1 MRLAIADFIPY
12 EEKARFCE
20 DAETNTRDA
29 CATRKFRY
37 NPASMAR
44 LHEYQ
49 GKAILAAN
57 GFKIPRG
64 RAALN
69 PDDAVSA
76 AKELGGE
83 VVIKIQAWTT
93 GRAGIGGVAFSKKPD
108 EVRDHA
114 KRMLEM
120 KVGQFPVEAVLVE
133 EKIDIAREFFLS
145 LAIDDAARAPVIIFA
160 AGGGTGIEERA
171 ASTYRIPCDV
181 KSGPSDS
188 VLNDAISGCGLPK
201 NQAKQLA
208 ESVRKLF
215 GAAKGVEARSL
226 EINPLV
232 LTKSGEFVAADCRVT
247 IDDYA
252 VARHPELKIEIA
264 REFDHPPT
272 ALERVAYAVEQ
283 NDHRGTFYFAQL
295 ATSAAKDSKGLAG
308 FHGAGG
314 GGSMMSMDAIVNAG
328 FTIANFT
335 DTSGNPSASKVYR
348 AARIILAQPDL
359 VGYFGSGSGVASQEQ
374 YWSAYGLAKAF
385 WELDLDIPA
394 VIRLG
399 GNTEDRAVD
408 ILQRMSKLLHA
419 PVEGYRK
426 TDTPAFI
433 AERFSKLVANAG
445 GAKWKPRPPRTPD
458 FIRTKSATNFKVK
471 GGRIWVDT
479 ARWPE
484 IRSFVEA
491 QSSGLIIDRNG
502 APAPALAPEEFATKD
517 SELLMC
523 STECRMSGV
532 EGCYLQLDVP
542 GLDEIVGGAR

>member
-1 MRLAIADFIPY
+1 
-12 EEKARFCE
+12 
-20 DAETNTRDA
+20 
-29 CATRKFRY
+29 
-37 NPASMAR
+37 MAR

-64 RAALN
+64 KAATTIDEAL
-69 PDDAVSA
+69 AV
-76 AKELGGE
+76 AKEVAGKKGGE

-93 GRAGIGGVAFSKKPD
+93 GRAGIGGVAFAKKPED
-108 EVRDHA
+108 VRA
-114 KRMLEM
+114 YAARMLAM

-133 EKIDIAREFFLS
+133 EKIDIDREFFLS
-145 LAIDDAARAPVIIFA
+145 FAIDDAARAPVIIFA

-171 ASTYRIPCDV
+171 ASTRKILCDV
-181 KSGPSDS
+181 KSGPLDS
-188 VLNDAISGCGLPK
+188 EVNEAVATSGLSK
-201 NQAKQLA
+201 NLAKQLA
-208 ESVRKLF
+208 DSIRKLF
-215 GAAKGVEARSL
+215 AAARSIEARSL

-232 LTKSGEFVAADCRVT
+232 LTKSGEFVAADCRIT

-272 ALERVAYAVEQ
+272 PLERIAYAVEQ

-295 ATSAAKDSKGLAG
+295 ATSAAKESKGLVG

-348 AARIILAQPDL
+348 AARIILTQPDL

-385 WELDLDIPA
+385 WELDLNIPA

-408 ILQRMSKLLHA
+408 VLQRISRLLRA
-419 PVEGYRK
+419 PIEGYRK
-426 TDTPAFI
+426 TDAPAMI
-433 AERFSKLVANAG
+433 ATRFAELVATG
-445 GAKWKPRPPRTPD
+445 KGTKWKPRAPRLPKFVKDPSVTTIP
-458 FIRTKSATNFKVK
+458 VK
-471 GGRIWVDT
+471 GGRVRIDSAQWSQ
-479 ARWPE
+479 
-484 IRSFVEA
+484 IRGAVETH
-491 QSSGLIIDRNG
+491 SGGLIVDRAG
-502 APAPALAPEEFATKD
+502 APVSSVPGEEFATKD
-517 SELLMC
+517 SELLAC
-523 STECRMSGV
+523 DVECRLGGV
-532 EGCYLQLDVP
+532 EGFYLELDIP
-542 GLDEIVGGAR
+542 GLDELIEGAR

>member
-1 MRLAIADFIPY
+1 
-12 EEKARFCE
+12 
-20 DAETNTRDA
+20 
-29 CATRKFRY
+29 
-37 NPASMAR
+37 MAR

-57 GFKIPRG
+57 GFKVPRG
-64 RAALN
+64 HVASSA
-69 PDDAVSA
+69 DEAVA
-76 AKELGGE
+76 VAKELGGE

-93 GRAGIGGVAFSKKPD
+93 GRAGIGGVAFAEKPG
-108 EVRDHA
+108 EVRAHA
-114 KRMLEM
+114 NRMLAM

-133 EKIDIAREFFLS
+133 EKIDIDREFFLS
-145 LAIDDAARAPVIIFA
+145 FAIDDAARAPMIIFA
-160 AGGGTGIEERA
+160 AGGGSGIEERA
-171 ASTYRIPCDV
+171 ASTGRIACEV
-181 KSGPSDS
+181 NRGPSDS
-188 VLNDAISGCGLPK
+188 AVNEAVASCGLSP
-201 NQAKQLA
+201 AHAAQLA
-208 ESVRKLF
+208 DSIRQLF
-215 GAAKGVEARSL
+215 TAARSVEARSL

-232 LTKSGEFVAADCRVT
+232 LTKSGEFVAADCRIT

-252 VARHPELKIEIA
+252 VGRHPDLGIEIA

-272 ALERVAYAVEQ
+272 LLERIAYAVEQ

-295 ATSAAKDSKGLAG
+295 ATAAPKSSTGLVG

-385 WELDLDIPA
+385 WEVDLDIPA

-408 ILQRMSKLLHA
+408 ILRRMSELLRA

-426 TDTPAFI
+426 TDAPAVI
-433 AERFSKLVANAG
+433 AERFTKLVAVAG
-445 GAKWKPRPPRTPD
+445 RIKWKPRAPRIPKFVKD
-458 FIRTKSATNFKVK
+458 PLATMFPLKN
-471 GGRIWVDT
+471 GRVWIDT
-479 ARWPE
+479 ANWPQ
-484 IRSFVEA
+484 IRSAVETH
-491 QSSGLIIDRNG
+491 SSGLIVDGAG
-502 APAPALAPEEFATKD
+502 APAAALASEEFANKD
-517 SELLMC
+517 SELLAC
-523 STECRMSGV
+523 DVECRLAGV
-532 EGCYLQLDVP
+532 EGFYLELDIP
-542 GLDEIVGGAR
+542 GLDELIGRKVALDDGN

>member
-1 MRLAIADFIPY
+1 
-12 EEKARFCE
+12 
-20 DAETNTRDA
+20 
-29 CATRKFRY
+29 
-37 NPASMAR
+37 MAR

-57 GFKIPRG
+57 GFRVPRG
-64 RAALN
+64 SAASN
-69 PDDAVSA
+69 ADEAVAA
-76 AKELGGE
+76 AKELAGE
-83 VVIKIQAWTT
+83 VVVKIQAWTT
-93 GRAGIGGVAFSKKPD
+93 GRAGIGGVVFAKNT
-108 EVRDHA
+108 DHIRA
-114 KRMLEM
+114 DATRMLSM

-133 EKIDIAREFFLS
+133 EKIDIDREFFLS
-145 LAIDDAARAPVIIFA
+145 FAFDDAARAPMIIFA
-160 AGGGTGIEERA
+160 AGGGSGIEERA
-171 ASTYRIPCDV
+171 ASMRRIPCDV
-181 KSGPSDS
+181 YRGPLDS
-188 VLNDAISGCGLPK
+188 TVNDAVASSGLSPK
-201 NQAKQLA
+201 QAAQLA
-208 ESVRKLF
+208 ESIQRLF
-215 GAAKGVEARSL
+215 AAARSVEARSL

-232 LTKSGEFVAADCRVT
+232 LTKSGEFVAADCRIT

-252 VARHPELKIEIA
+252 VGRHPELKIEIA

-272 ALERVAYAVEQ
+272 ALEQVAYAVEQ

-295 ATSAAKDSKGLAG
+295 ATAVPKGSNGLVG

-374 YWSAYGLAKAF
+374 YWSAYGSAKAF

-408 ILQRMSKLLHA
+408 ILRRMSKLLCA

-433 AERFSKLVANAG
+433 GERFGELVASDG
-445 GAKWKPRPPRTPD
+445 KKWKPR
-458 FIRTKSATNFKVK
+458 S
-471 GGRIWVDT
+471 
-479 ARWPE
+479 
-484 IRSFVEA
+484 
-491 QSSGLIIDRNG
+491 
-502 APAPALAPEEFATKD
+502 
-517 SELLMC
+517 
-523 STECRMSGV
+523 
-532 EGCYLQLDVP
+532 
-542 GLDEIVGGAR
+542 

>member
-1 MRLAIADFIPY
+1 
-12 EEKARFCE
+12 
-20 DAETNTRDA
+20 
-29 CATRKFRY
+29 
-37 NPASMAR
+37 MAR

-57 GFKIPRG
+57 GFRIPRG
-64 RAALN
+64 RAAAT
-69 PDDAVSA
+69 PEDALAA
-76 AKELGGE
+76 AKELGSE

-93 GRAGIGGVAFSKKPD
+93 GRAGIGGVAFPQKPED
-108 EVRDHA
+108 VRADA
-114 KRMLEM
+114 ERMLSV

-133 EKIDIAREFFLS
+133 EKIDIDREFFLS
-145 LAIDDAARAPVIIFA
+145 FAIDDAAREPMIIFA
-160 AGGGTGIEERA
+160 AGGGTGIEERGA
-171 ASTYRIPCDV
+171 ATRRIPCDV
-181 KSGPSDS
+181 NRGPLDS
-188 VLNDAISGCGLPK
+188 AIDETVASCELSAK
-201 NQAKQLA
+201 NAKQLK
-208 ESVRKLF
+208 ESIRKLF
-215 GAAKGVEARSL
+215 NAARNVEARSL

-232 LTKSGEFVAADCRVT
+232 LAKSGEFVAADCRIT

-252 VARHPELKIEIA
+252 VARHPELGIEIA

-272 ALERVAYAVEQ
+272 PLERVAYAVEQ

-295 ATSAAKDSKGLAG
+295 ATAAPKGSKGLVG

-399 GNTEDRAVD
+399 GNTEDRAVE
-408 ILQRMSKLLHA
+408 ILRRISKLLRA
-419 PVEGYRK
+419 AIEGYRK

-433 AERFSKLVANAG
+433 AAHFSELIATASGK
-445 GAKWKPRPPRTPD
+445 KWKPRAPRVPGFVKD
-458 FIRTKSATNFKVK
+458 PSATKLPVK
-471 GGRIWVDT
+471 NGRVWIDT
-479 ARWPE
+479 AQWPQ
-484 IRSFVEA
+484 IRAAVETH
-491 QSSGLIIDRNG
+491 SGGVITDREG
-502 APAPALAPEEFATKD
+502 QPAAALPNEEFATKD
-517 SELLMC
+517 SELL
-523 STECRMSGV
+523 
-532 EGCYLQLDVP
+532 
-542 GLDEIVGGAR
+542 

>member
-1 MRLAIADFIPY
+1 
-12 EEKARFCE
+12 
-20 DAETNTRDA
+20 
-29 CATRKFRY
+29 
-37 NPASMAR
+37 MAR

-64 RAALN
+64 RAVSTA
-69 PDDAVSA
+69 DDVIAV
-76 AKELGGE
+76 AKELAAEKKAAE

-93 GRAGIGGVAFSKKPD
+93 GRAGIGGVAFAKKPAD
-108 EVRDHA
+108 VRGHA
-114 KRMLEM
+114 ARMLAM

-133 EKIDIAREFFLS
+133 EKIDIDREFFLS
-145 LAIDDAARAPVIIFA
+145 FAIDDAARAPVIIFA

-171 ASTYRIPCDV
+171 ASTRRIPCDV
-181 KSGPSDS
+181 SRGPLDLAVDETAAS
-188 VLNDAISGCGLPK
+188 CGLSL
-201 NQAKQLA
+201 AHATQLA
-208 ESVRKLF
+208 ESIKNLF
-215 GAAKGVEARSL
+215 AAARSVEARSL

-232 LTKSGEFVAADCRVT
+232 LTKDGEFVAADCRIT

-252 VARHPELKIEIA
+252 VARHPELGIEIA

-272 ALERVAYAVEQ
+272 ALERVAYAAEQ
-283 NDHRGTFYFAQL
+283 SDHRGTFYFAQL
-295 ATSAAKDSKGLAG
+295 AASAAKDSKGLVG

-348 AARIILAQPDL
+348 AARIILAQPNL

-408 ILQRMSKLLHA
+408 ILQRVSKLVRA

-426 TDTPAFI
+426 MDAPAKI
-433 AERFSKLVANAG
+433 AGRFADLVTSAG
-445 GAKWKPRPPRTPD
+445 GTKWKPRAPRLPK
-458 FIRTKSATNFKVK
+458 FVKSKSATKLPVK
-471 GGRIWVDT
+471 NGRVWIDNT
-479 ARWPE
+479 KWPE
-484 IRSFVEA
+484 IRRAVETH
-491 QSSGLIIDRNG
+491 SGGLIVDLKG
-502 APAPALAPEEFATKD
+502 VPAPLSGEEFANKD
-517 SELLMC
+517 SELLAC
-523 STECRMSGV
+523 DVECRLAGV
-532 EGCYLQLDVP
+532 DGFYLELDVP
-542 GLDEIVGGAR
+542 GLDELIGDAR

>member
-1 MRLAIADFIPY
+1 
-12 EEKARFCE
+12 
-20 DAETNTRDA
+20 
-29 CATRKFRY
+29 
-37 NPASMAR
+37 MAR

-64 RAALN
+64 RAAATV
-69 PDDAVSA
+69 DEAVAA

-93 GRAGIGGVAFSKKPD
+93 GRAGIGGVAFAKDPD
-108 EVRDHA
+108 DVRAHA
-114 KRMLEM
+114 ARMLAM

-133 EKIDIAREFFLS
+133 EKIDIEQEFFLS
-145 LAIDDAARAPVIIFA
+145 FAIDDAARAPMIIFA
-160 AGGGTGIEERA
+160 AGGGSGIEERA
-171 ASTYRIPCDV
+171 AATRRIPCDV
-181 KSGPSDS
+181 NRGPLDS
-188 VLNDAISGCGLPK
+188 EVSEAVSSCGLSPA
-201 NQAKQLA
+201 QAKQLA
-208 ESVRKLF
+208 QSIQKLF
-215 GAAKGVEARSL
+215 DAARSVEARSL

-232 LTKSGEFVAADCRVT
+232 LTKDGEFVAADCRIT

-252 VARHPELKIEIA
+252 VARHPELGIEIA

-295 ATSAAKDSKGLAG
+295 ATAAPKDSKGLVG

-385 WELDLDIPA
+385 LELDLNIPA

-408 ILQRMSKLLHA
+408 ILQRMSKLLRA

-426 TDTPAFI
+426 MDAPAKI
-433 AERFSKLVANAG
+433 AGRFADLVASAG
-445 GAKWKPRPPRTPD
+445 GTKWKPRSSRLPK
-458 FIRTKSATNFKVK
+458 FVSNKSATQLPVK
-471 GGRIWVDT
+471 SGRVWIDT
-479 ARWPE
+479 EKWPE
-484 IRSFVEA
+484 IRRVVETH
-491 QSSGLIIDRNG
+491 SGGLIVDRAG
-502 APAPALAPEEFATKD
+502 APAPLTGEEFATKD
-517 SELLMC
+517 SELLAC
-523 STECRMSGV
+523 DVECRLARVDGFHL
-532 EGCYLQLDVP
+532 ELDVP
-542 GLDEIVGGAR
+542 GLDELIRDAR

>member
-1 MRLAIADFIPY
+1 
-12 EEKARFCE
+12 
-20 DAETNTRDA
+20 
-29 CATRKFRY
+29 
-37 NPASMAR
+37 MAR

-64 RAALN
+64 RAASTAE
-69 PDDAVSA
+69 DAVAA
-76 AKELGGE
+76 AKELAVSSPQDESVRLADKKAGE

-93 GRAGIGGVAFSKKPD
+93 GRAGIGGVAFAKKPD
-108 EVRDHA
+108 DVRAHA
-114 KRMLEM
+114 ARMLAM

-133 EKIDIAREFFLS
+133 EKVDIEREFFLS
-145 LAIDDAARAPVIIFA
+145 FAIDDAARAPVIIFA
-160 AGGGTGIEERA
+160 AGGGSGIEERA
-171 ASTYRIPCDV
+171 ASTRRIACDV
-181 KSGPSDS
+181 KRGPIDS
-188 VLNDAISGCGLPK
+188 AVGEAAASCGLSP
-201 NQAKQLA
+201 AHATQLA
-208 ESVRKLF
+208 ESIQKLF
-215 GAAKGVEARSL
+215 TAARSVEARSL

-232 LTKSGEFVAADCRVT
+232 LTKSGEFVAADCRIT

-252 VARHPELKIEIA
+252 VVRHPELKIEIA

-272 ALERVAYAVEQ
+272 ALERVAYAAEQ
-283 NDHRGTFYFAQL
+283 SDHRGTFYFAQL
-295 ATSAAKDSKGLAG
+295 ATAAAKDSKGLVG

-348 AARIILAQPDL
+348 ASRIILAQPDL

-408 ILQRMSKLLHA
+408 ILRRMSALLRA

-426 TDTPAFI
+426 TDAPATI
-433 AERFSKLVANAG
+433 AERFAELVAGAAG
-445 GAKWKPRPPRTPD
+445 TKWKPRAPRVPKFVQDPAATMLPV
-458 FIRTKSATNFKVK
+458 KS
-471 GGRIWVDT
+471 GRVWIDT
-479 ARWPE
+479 AKWPE
-484 IRSFVEA
+484 IRRAIETHSG
-491 QSSGLIIDRNG
+491 GLIVERAG
-502 APAPALAPEEFATKD
+502 APVPALSSEEFANKD
-517 SELLMC
+517 SELLAC
-523 STECRMSGV
+523 DVECRLAGV
-532 EGCYLQLDVP
+532 EGFYLELDIP
-542 GLDEIVGGAR
+542 GLDELIGPESLRRRQTAGGAR

>member
-1 MRLAIADFIPY
+1 
-12 EEKARFCE
+12 
-20 DAETNTRDA
+20 
-29 CATRKFRY
+29 
-37 NPASMAR
+37 MAR

-49 GKAILAAN
+49 SKAILAAN

-64 RAALN
+64 SSARTPEEAVAA
-69 PDDAVSA
+69 A
-76 AKELGGE
+76 AELGGE

-93 GRAGIGGVAFSKKPD
+93 GRAGIGGVAFAKKPD
-108 EVRDHA
+108 EVRGHA
-114 KRMLEM
+114 ARMLAM

-133 EKIDIAREFFLS
+133 EKIDIDREFFLS
-145 LAIDDAARAPVIIFA
+145 LAIDDAARAPMIIFA

-171 ASTYRIPCDV
+171 TSTRRIPCDV
-181 KSGPSDS
+181 NRGPLNSTVSEAVASSGLSPKQTAHLADS
-188 VLNDAISGCGLPK
+188 I
-201 NQAKQLA
+201 
-208 ESVRKLF
+208 RRLF
-215 GAAKGVEARSL
+215 TAARSVEARSL

-232 LTKSGEFVAADCRVT
+232 LTKSGEFIAADCRLT

-252 VARHPELKIEIA
+252 VTRHPELGIEIA

-283 NDHRGTFYFAQL
+283 SDHRGTFYFAQL
-295 ATSAAKDSKGLAG
+295 ATAAPKESKGLVG

-348 AARIILAQPDL
+348 AARIILAQPEL

-385 WELDLDIPA
+385 WELDLEILA

-408 ILQRMSKLLHA
+408 ILHRMSKLLRA

-426 TDTPAFI
+426 TDTPAMI
-433 AERFSKLVANAG
+433 AARFAELVAGAK
-445 GAKWKPRPPRTPD
+445 GAKWKPRVPRVPKFVTD
-458 FIRTKSATNFKVK
+458 SSATMLAVK
-471 GGRIWVDT
+471 HGRVWIDT
-479 ARWPE
+479 KRWTQV
-484 IRSFVEA
+484 RSAVETH
-491 QSSGLIIDRNG
+491 SGGLIVDRKG
-502 APAPALAPEEFATKD
+502 APAPSLPDEEFATKD
-517 SELLMC
+517 SELLAC
-523 STECRMSGV
+523 DVECRLAGI
-532 EGCYLQLDVP
+532 EGFYLQLDIP
-542 GLDEIVGGAR
+542 GLDELTGDAD